1 MLFKKNCATFSVFY
15 PSFRELNLLAYSL
28 IIRSTTITFSF
39 FFSTNSHCYHHH
51 NYQHKLKWIRLHW
64 KLLSTYLEL
73 LSNFFLNSS
82 GRSLWSASKANTLL
96 TSVAMIAFA
105 TPSSS
110 IRHKKHAILSMLF
123 NKAQKNNSLY
133 GYSNSPSSLKS

>member
-1 MLFKKNCATFSVFY
+1 MFSILLL
-15 PSFRELNLLAYSL
+15 EKLNFLAYSL
-28 IIRSTTITFSF
+28 IIRSTAIAFSS

-51 NYQHKLKWIRLHW
+51 NYQHILKWIRLHW

-73 LSNFFLNSS
+73 LRNFFLNSS

>member
-1 MLFKKNCATFSVFY
+1 MLFKKNCVTFSVFY
-15 PSFRELNLLAYSL
+15 PSFREIKLSCLLTDNPFYSY
-28 IIRSTTITFSF
+28 RFFF

-51 NYQHKLKWIRLHW
+51 NYQHILKWIRLHW

-73 LSNFFLNSS
+73 LRNFFLNSS
-82 GRSLWSASKANTLL
+82 GRSLWSASEANTLL

-133 GYSNSPSSLKS
+133 GYSNSPSPFKS